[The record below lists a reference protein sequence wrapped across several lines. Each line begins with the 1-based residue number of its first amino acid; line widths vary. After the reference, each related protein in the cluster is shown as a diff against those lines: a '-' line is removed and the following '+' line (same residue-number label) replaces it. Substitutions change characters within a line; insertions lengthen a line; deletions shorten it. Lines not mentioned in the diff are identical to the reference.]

1 MAGTLYV
8 VSSPIGNLGDLTLRA
23 LEVLR
28 GIDVVAA
35 EDTRRTRG
43 LLSHFG
49 ISGKRLASLH
59 AHSNAGEVDGLLRT
73 LLDGESVAVVTDA
86 GTPSVSDPGD
96 ALVRAAVAAGVLV
109 VPLPG
114 ASAVLAALVGSGLTG
129 GGGFRFFGFIARD
142 GSSRQSDLRTVWN
155 TPETSILFEA
165 ANRTEALLRDLAER
179 QPERRACVA
188 REITKLHEEFVR
200 GSLRELMAPREWRG
214 EIAVVLGPF
223 AAESEEHAPDE
234 ARLDER
240 IDEELAA
247 GTHPKTIADKLAAWA
262 QRPRRELYARVV
274 ARKSGG

>member
-1 MAGTLYV
+1 MSGTLYV
-8 VSSPIGNLGDLTLRA
+8 VASPIGNLGDLTLRA

-28 GIDVVAA
+28 SVDVVAA
-35 EDTRRTRG
+35 EDTRRTRA
-43 LLSHFG
+43 LLTHFG

-73 LLDGESVAVVTDA
+73 LVGGESVALLTDA

-96 ALVRAAVAAGVLV
+96 SLVRAAIGADLPVI
-109 VPLPG
+109 PLPG

-142 GSSRQSDLRTVWN
+142 GTARQAALRNVWN

-165 ANRTEALLRDLAER
+165 PNRTEALLRDLAER
-179 QPERRACVA
+179 QPDRLGCVA
-188 REITKLHEEFVR
+188 RELTKLHEEYVR
-200 GSLRELMAPREWRG
+200 GPLHQLAVPREWRG
-214 EIAVVLGPF
+214 EIAVVLGPYT
-223 AAESEEHAPDE
+223 AESEEHVPDE
-234 ARLDER
+234 AQLDAR
-240 IDEELAA
+240 IDLELAA

-274 ARKSGG
+274 ARKRA

>member
-1 MAGTLYV
+1 MSGTLYV
-8 VSSPIGNLGDLTLRA
+8 VASPIGNLGDLTLRA

-28 GIDVVAA
+28 SVDVVAA
-35 EDTRRTRG
+35 EDTRRTRA
-43 LLSHFG
+43 LLTHFG

-73 LLDGESVAVVTDA
+73 LVGGESVALLTDA

-96 ALVRAAVAAGVLV
+96 SLVRAAIGADLPVI
-109 VPLPG
+109 PLPG

-142 GSSRQSDLRTVWN
+142 GTARQAALRNVWN

-165 ANRTEALLRDLAER
+165 PNRTEALLRDLAER
-179 QPERRACVA
+179 QPDRLGCVA
-188 REITKLHEEFVR
+188 RELTKMHEEYVR
-200 GSLRELMAPREWRG
+200 GPLHQLAVPREWRG
-214 EIAVVLGPF
+214 EIAVVLGPYT
-223 AAESEEHAPDE
+223 AESEEHVPDE
-234 ARLDER
+234 AQLDAR
-240 IDEELAA
+240 IDLELAA

-274 ARKSGG
+274 ARKRA

>member
-8 VSSPIGNLGDLTLRA
+8 VASPIGNLGDLSLRA

-35 EDTRRTRG
+35 EDTRRTRA
-43 LLSHFG
+43 LLTHFG

-59 AHSNAGEVDGLLRT
+59 AHSSAGEVEGLLRT
-73 LLDGESVAVVTDA
+73 LAGGESIALLTDA

-96 ALVRAAVAAGVLV
+96 SLVRAAIDAGHAV

-129 GGGFRFFGFIARD
+129 GGGFRFFGFLPRD
-142 GSSRQSDLRTVWN
+142 GTARQTALRNVCN
-155 TPETSILFEA
+155 TPETAILFEA
-165 ANRTEALLRDLAER
+165 PNRTEALLRDLAER
-179 QPERRACVA
+179 QPTRPACVA
-188 REITKLHEEFVR
+188 RELTKMHEEFVR
-200 GSLRELMAPREWRG
+200 GTLQQLAQPRPWRG

-223 AAESEEHAPDE
+223 VVESEEPVPEE
-234 ARLDER
+234 ARLDAR
-240 IDEELAA
+240 IDQELAA

-262 QRPRRELYARVV
+262 RRPRRELYARVV
-274 ARKSGG
+274 ERKQR